1 MRLGKEPG
9 RLLPGPQLQRRLALR
24 LSREARQLASRP
36 RRLAQPGP
44 ELRLREERLLAV
56 GGGLPQL
63 QGERAI
69 LHRLLQLSPR
79 LAQER
84 GVVQP
89 APRPRLF
96 VDGPL
101 APGRLRGMLAPP
113 FLQRLLLLV
122 ALRVLLEQP

>member
-44 ELRLREERLLAV
+44 ELRRREGSLRGA
-56 GGGLPQL
+56 GGGLPRRR
-63 QGERAI
+63 GERAI
-69 LHRLLQLSPR
+69 PPPLLQPSPR

-113 FLQRLLLLV
+113 FLQRLLLL
-122 ALRVLLEQP
+122 